1 MEDRIK
7 ELELEI
13 EVLDKRVKHLERIE
27 NRRKI
32 ISIIKT
38 VIIIVL
44 LGALA
49 ISLYDVYQKIMDF
62 YNSFLVHF

>member
-13 EVLDKRVKHLERIE
+13 DVLDKRVKHLERIE

>member
-13 EVLDKRVKHLERIE
+13 DVLDKRVKHLERIE

-62 YNSFLVHF
+62 YNSVLVHF